1 VQQSASLKRSTST
14 PQLTN
19 QNNVRRNQAL
29 DAVVNGRGTP
39 KPQIANQFSIRNNS
53 SLRNGTGSGP
63 GFTIKGSAK
72 RDYIVMA
79 SNFAPGTTAEDIGSV
94 FAPKSD
100 AGLVQCQITSASPTV
115 TAELIFDNQN
125 GADAVVQKYNGKKAD
140 NRVLH
145 VYHHDGPAFV
155 PVQARATTGFAQRVG
170 ENVPISSD
178 EYMEVERE
186 APRQPRYQQ
195 PYTPPRSQRAEP
207 EVQDGRYGFS
217 DNNVYPPQQDT
228 RQHSRLV
235 SDGIIARNGNV
246 RGRGAGRL
254 FH

>member
-1 VQQSASLKRSTST
+1 MQQSASLKHSTSN

-29 DAVVNGRGTP
+29 DTAINNRGP
-39 KPQIANQFSIRNNS
+39 SNPQIINSFSIRNNS
-53 SLRNGTGSGP
+53 SLRNGASSGP

-94 FAPKSD
+94 FAPGPD

-155 PVQARATTGFAQRVG
+155 PVQPRAATSFAQRVG
-170 ENVPISSD
+170 GSVPISSD
-178 EYMEVERE
+178 DYMEVERE
-186 APRQPRYQQ
+186 VPRQPRYQQ

-217 DNNVYPPQQDT
+217 DNNVYPPHEGT
-228 RQHSRLV
+228 RQHSGLV
-235 SDGIIARNGNV
+235 SDGMIARNGNV